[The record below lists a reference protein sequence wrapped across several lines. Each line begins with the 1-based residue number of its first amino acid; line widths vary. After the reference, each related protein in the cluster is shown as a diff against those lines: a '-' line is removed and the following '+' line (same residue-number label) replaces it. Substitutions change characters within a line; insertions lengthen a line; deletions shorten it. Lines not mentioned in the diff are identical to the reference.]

1 MSLTNGIEML
11 RRARA
16 EGYAV
21 GAFDV
26 VNLEFLQGV
35 IRGAVNRKAPVIVSL
50 AEMHFEHAD
59 LEVFAP
65 LLLKAAE
72 LAPVPVSVHLDHGES
87 LETVERALRAGFTSV
102 MLDGSALPY
111 EENVRLTRE
120 AVRLARSFGAAVEA
134 ELGAVPGR
142 EFYAEGREGAKP
154 GSEFNFLY
162 TDPEQARDFV
172 SRTGCDFLAVSVG
185 TVHGLYKGEVR
196 LDFERLER
204 IRDAV
209 PVPLVL
215 HGGSGL
221 SAEDYR
227 RLIARGIA
235 KINFYAELSHAAT
248 RAIKEEVA
256 SDPGVTG
263 ILRLLGTVRDA
274 VQRVVEEKI
283 ALWGSAGKAGVAN
296 SSSFS

>member
-1 MSLTNGIEML
+1 LSLTNGIEML

-16 EGYAV
+16 EGYAI

-26 VNLEFLQGV
+26 VNWEFLQGV
-35 IRGAVNRKAPVIVSL
+35 IQGAARMRAPVIVSL
-50 AEMHFEHAD
+50 AEMHFDHVD
-59 LEVFAP
+59 LELFAP
-65 LLLKAAE
+65 ALLKAAE

-102 MLDGSALPY
+102 MLDGSLLPY
-111 EENVRLTRE
+111 EENIRLTRE

-142 EFYAEGREGAKP
+142 EFYAEGRDQAEGEPSGAERT
-154 GSEFNFLY
+154 GFLY

-185 TVHGLYKGEVR
+185 TVDGLYKGEVH
-196 LDFERLER
+196 LDFDRLER
-204 IRDAV
+204 IRKAV

-227 RLIARGIA
+227 RLIAGGIA
-235 KINFYAELSHAAT
+235 KINFYAELSHAAV
-248 RAIKEEVA
+248 RAVREAA
-256 SDPGVTG
+256 SDPKAAG
-263 ILRLLGTVRDA
+263 ILRFLAPVREA

-283 ALWGSAGKAGVAN
+283 EIWGSAGKAA
-296 SSSFS
+296 

>member
-1 MSLTNGIEML
+1 LSLTNGVEML
-11 RRARA
+11 QRARA
-16 EGYAV
+16 EGYAI

-26 VNLEFLQGV
+26 VNWEFLQGV
-35 IRGAVNRKAPVIVSL
+35 IQGAARKKAPVIVSL
-50 AEMHFEHAD
+50 AEMHLDHLD
-59 LEVFAP
+59 LEIFAP
-65 LLLKAAE
+65 TLLKAAE

-102 MLDGSALPY
+102 MLDGSLLPY

-142 EFYAEGREGAKP
+142 EFYAEERDQGRMSSPPVEGR
-154 GSEFNFLY
+154 FLY
-162 TDPEQARDFV
+162 TDPDQARDFV

-196 LDFERLER
+196 LDFDRLER
-204 IRDAV
+204 IRKAV

-227 RLIARGIA
+227 RLIAGGIA
-235 KINFYAELSHAAT
+235 KINFYAELSHAAV
-248 RAIKEEVA
+248 RAVKEAA
-256 SDPGVTG
+256 SDPGAAG
-263 ILRLLGTVRDA
+263 ILRFLVPIREA

-283 ALWGSAGKAGVAN
+283 EIWGSAGKAA
-296 SSSFS
+296 

>member
-1 MSLTNGIEML
+1 MSLTNGIEVL
-11 RRARA
+11 RKARA

-35 IRGAVNRKAPVIVSL
+35 IRGAARKRAPVIVSL
-50 AEMHFEHAD
+50 AEMHFDHVD
-59 LEVFAP
+59 PEVFAP
-65 LLLKAAE
+65 ALIRAAE

-142 EFYAEGREGAKP
+142 EHYAESREQAEVALP
-154 GSEFNFLY
+154 GVKESDFLY
-162 TDPEQARDFV
+162 TDPHQARDFV

-185 TVHGLYKGEVR
+185 TVHGLYKGKVR

-204 IRDAV
+204 IREAV

-221 SAEDYR
+221 GPEDYR
-227 RLIARGIA
+227 RLIAGGIA
-235 KINFYAELSHAAT
+235 KINFYAELSQAAT
-248 RAIKEEVA
+248 RAVKEEVA
-256 SDPGVTG
+256 SDPGVAG
-263 ILRLLGTVRDA
+263 ILRLLSPIREA

-283 ALWGSAGKAGVAN
+283 EIWGSAGRAA
-296 SSSFS
+296 